1 MKLEDVIDVPLSMV
15 RRNWPRYK
23 TVFIAIAIGTIGF
36 IIVRTLGDAVD
47 KRVTGNLELIG
58 EVTILSAQFEDRS
71 EKWHQGEYYLND
83 AMRLRMLPH
92 VEDVAPIRNTDRQ
105 EKASQGSHKAET
117 IQVTCVDQHYWA
129 TISPYVETGRL
140 IDADDVTRQ
149 AKVCVISGQ
158 MVTELFGGANPLGK
172 AVTVRGYPYTVIG
185 TLGGPDNEEIAR
197 SIFVPL
203 SLATHHLGQIRQYTR
218 FNIRVDVPENTTT
231 VRGQAEAV
239 LRSAH
244 PRYPDGIF
252 VRCYDSRLDR
262 VNFVRL
268 VVKIFI
274 YVALIVIFVLGKIG
288 LTNVMLGAIQERR
301 REIGLRKALGA
312 TDQEIRFQFVLESLI
327 VSVGSGLVGAF
338 VGTIMV
344 LLLHAGLEIEVSNRV
359 LISSVS
365 MDLLFTIV
373 IGVAAGLY
381 PSAEASRMDV
391 ADAMRLD

>member
-1 MKLEDVIDVPLSMV
+1 MKLEDMIDVPLSMV

-23 TVFIAIAIGTIGF
+23 TVFIAIAIGTVGF

-71 EKWHQGEYYLND
+71 EKWHQGEYYLKD

-92 VEDVAPIRNTDRQ
+92 VEDVAPIRNTDRR
-105 EKASQGSHKAET
+105 EKASQGSHKAEA

-129 TISPYVETGRL
+129 TISPYLETGRL

-158 MVTELFGGANPLGK
+158 MVTELFGGASPLGK

-185 TLGGPDNEEIAR
+185 TLGGPDNQEIAR

-203 SLATHHLGQIRQYTR
+203 SLATQHLGQMRQYTR

-231 VRGQAEAV
+231 VREQAEAV

-274 YVALIVIFVLGKIG
+274 YVALILIFVLGKIG

-344 LLLHAGLEIEVSNRV
+344 LLLHAGLEIEVSDRV